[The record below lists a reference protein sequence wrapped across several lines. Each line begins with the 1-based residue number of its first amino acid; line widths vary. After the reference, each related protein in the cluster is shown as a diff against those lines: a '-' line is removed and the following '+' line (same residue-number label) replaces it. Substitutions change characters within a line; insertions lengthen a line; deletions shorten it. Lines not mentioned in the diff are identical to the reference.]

1 LAGAAARHVARA
13 PVTQI
18 GLVPCR
24 VSGEVSEVFGTA
36 RMQVRGGS
44 RKAAAGGIGGLHTKW
59 NGFRRAGNGHLADR
73 TPISI

>member
-1 LAGAAARHVARA
+1 MSPR
-13 PVTQI
+13 
-18 GLVPCR
+18 R
-24 VSGEVSEVFGTA
+24 VSGAAPAGFGA
-36 RMQVRGGS
+36 ALVHMRVVS